1 MRNRIV
7 FRIIGA
13 SALLVGF
20 VLGML
25 LISQRPA
32 FALRSTKRDA
42 DPTLVRKYCEVYE
55 QTLAAKLNV
64 TVAQLAA
71 ANKSAMQTTV
81 QKAFSDGDITEAQET
96 RLLDA
101 INQLGPDP
109 CADLARAA
117 MSHQMLVHAHQ
128 AIVAAVAGALKLSP
142 DALAKDLA
150 SGQTLSQ
157 IAVAQHVSLADVNA
171 AYLAA
176 VQEQLKAAVANGTIT
191 QAQSDRT
198 YLAIQQAVAHG
209 RYPLLG
215 AHA

>member
-32 FALRSTKRDA
+32 FASRSTKRDA

>member
-25 LISQRPA
+25 LISQRPV
-32 FALRSTKRDA
+32 FASRSTKRDA